1 MTYWRGAAVTAVLFV
16 IGAASARADVR
27 YVRPDGSGDC
37 TSSSPCAFDTARARA
52 VDGDV
57 LQVAAGE
64 YGLST
69 DQVFGAR
76 VTIEGSR
83 GARPVLNLRSLQLD
97 APGSVLRDVTV
108 VGSGA
113 QVLRAVSAVI
123 DRVDASN
130 GVSSVPTATVCAFDG
145 PGTLITDT
153 ACHANADAFAIALNA
168 WFGGPSGDGDFLLR
182 NVTAIS
188 STSALLAFNPDGHTT
203 TGRVTNSILAGAVG
217 RLATAVTV
225 DHSVITVGVP
235 WDPDTFGA
243 SFVGIF
249 GTPPAGL
256 QPVATSPTIDA
267 GSLPASQWDLA
278 GNPRTTGGTTDLG
291 ALEWVARAPVATTRE
306 ASRIGPDTASV
317 FGMVDSGGAPTSYHF
332 EYGRTAGYGS
342 STPERDAGAR
352 TIGIFMPQTLD
363 ALAPATTYHYRVVAS
378 NAYGTSVGEHR
389 TFTTKARQKPT
400 VVTPKVTISL
410 PSNARC
416 RTSRTQTIRVRIAKG
431 GTIRAAEVRVNR
443 HRRLRVTKAKDLRR
457 SIKVSKL
464 PKGRYRL
471 EVRVLTKDGR
481 TVKASRQYRT
491 CTARR

>member
-27 YVRPDGSGDC
+27 YVSPDGSGDC

-203 TGRVTNSILAGAVG
+203 TGRVTNSILAG
-217 RLATAVTV
+217 
-225 DHSVITVGVP
+225 
-235 WDPDTFGA
+235 
-243 SFVGIF
+243 
-249 GTPPAGL
+249 
-256 QPVATSPTIDA
+256 
-267 GSLPASQWDLA
+267 
-278 GNPRTTGGTTDLG
+278 
-291 ALEWVARAPVATTRE
+291 
-306 ASRIGPDTASV
+306 
-317 FGMVDSGGAPTSYHF
+317 
-332 EYGRTAGYGS
+332 
-342 STPERDAGAR
+342 
-352 TIGIFMPQTLD
+352 
-363 ALAPATTYHYRVVAS
+363 
-378 NAYGTSVGEHR
+378 
-389 TFTTKARQKPT
+389 
-400 VVTPKVTISL
+400 
-410 PSNARC
+410 
-416 RTSRTQTIRVRIAKG
+416 
-431 GTIRAAEVRVNR
+431 
-443 HRRLRVTKAKDLRR
+443 
-457 SIKVSKL
+457 
-464 PKGRYRL
+464 
-471 EVRVLTKDGR
+471 
-481 TVKASRQYRT
+481 
-491 CTARR
+491 